1 MQQTQTAVQQRKRN
15 LQDYLLSKL
24 RRSRMGATVF
34 LVNGFQIRGEI
45 RGFDSFVVVI
55 YSDGKQQ
62 MVYKHAI
69 STIVPLRPISLQE
82 EAGDN
87 EQRDCRKS
95 ENTTPTVKYQK
106 LRQDAETALSAP

>member
-15 LQDYLLSKL
+15 LQDLLLSKL

-45 RGFDSFVVVI
+45 RGFDAFVVVI
-55 YSDGKQQ
+55 YSEGKQQ

-69 STIVPLRPISLQE
+69 STVVPERPLSSGGGSAAINPGRLPAGGPGTRE
-82 EAGDN
+82 E
-87 EQRDCRKS
+87 RMY
-95 ENTTPTVKYQK
+95 P
-106 LRQDAETALSAP
+106 

>member
-69 STIVPLRPISLQE
+69 STVVPERPLSWEEETRIDRALPRVPAPPD
-82 EAGDN
+82 EAGGRG
-87 EQRDCRKS
+87 EIEKG
-95 ENTTPTVKYQK
+95 
-106 LRQDAETALSAP
+106 

>member
-69 STIVPLRPISLQE
+69 STVVPERPLSWERRRTRIDRALPRVPAPPD
-82 EAGDN
+82 EAGGRG
-87 EQRDCRKS
+87 EIEKG
-95 ENTTPTVKYQK
+95 
-106 LRQDAETALSAP
+106 

>member
-45 RGFDSFVVVI
+45 RGFDSR
-55 YSDGKQQ
+55 
-62 MVYKHAI
+62 
-69 STIVPLRPISLQE
+69 VPAPPD
-82 EAGDN
+82 EAGGRG
-87 EQRDCRKS
+87 EIEKG
-95 ENTTPTVKYQK
+95 
-106 LRQDAETALSAP
+106 

>member
-1 MQQTQTAVQQRKRN
+1 MSCRFRQIIFGKKDYHRRTKDKRSASPCNRHKQQYNRESATYRITSW
-15 LQDYLLSKL
+15 SKL

-69 STIVPLRPISLQE
+69 STVVPERPLSWE
-82 EAGDN
+82 EEDP
-87 EQRDCRKS
+87 D
-95 ENTTPTVKYQK
+95 
-106 LRQDAETALSAP
+106 

>member
-62 MVYKHAI
+62 MIYKHAI
-69 STIVPLRPISLQE
+69 STVTPSHPVQYSSMPSSLVESSDADPAE
-82 EAGDN
+82 E
-87 EQRDCRKS
+87 E
-95 ENTTPTVKYQK
+95 E
-106 LRQDAETALSAP
+106 